1 MTRSSSRVTRAWQAL
16 GPEQRLAVVAA
27 FALFVTMFL
36 PWYQQNGV
44 TRGVLISR
52 DLNAFAVFSFIEG
65 AILLAALLVLF
76 TLFSRA
82 EGRNLRLPGSD
93 GAIVLAAGAWTAL
106 LLIIRLF
113 DKPGV
118 SGDGTAA
125 DVGVQW
131 GIFFALAAAGLLSY
145 AGARL
150 RAIAQPRTRLLRSV
164 SETIHADDSP
174 LSEVVADEREMP
186 RVVSARDVRRARAE
200 AASAAMAARRTGS
213 ARSRRR
219 QTPVADSEQL
229 SLNPRADGEQL
240 SFEDATRIVGEPP
253 SDRAT

>member
-1 MTRSSSRVTRAWQAL
+1 MNRVTRAWQAL
-16 GPEQRLAVVAA
+16 GPEQRLAAVSA

-65 AILLAALLVLF
+65 AILLAALLVLV
-76 TLFSRA
+76 TLFLRA
-82 EGRNLRLPGSD
+82 EGRHLRLPGSD
-93 GAIVLAAGAWTAL
+93 GAVVLAAGAWTAL

-118 SGDGTAA
+118 SGDGAAA

-150 RAIAQPRTRLLRSV
+150 RAIGQPRTRLLRNV
-164 SETIHADDSP
+164 SETITKDDYSVSADDDYSVSTKDDY
-174 LSEVVADEREMP
+174 SEIVPEREIP
-186 RVVSARDVRRARAE
+186 KVVSARDVRSSRAN
-200 AASAAMAARRTGS
+200 ARP
-213 ARSRRR
+213 ARSRRDR
-219 QTPVADSEQL
+219 GSGSEGTGADSEQL
-229 SLNPRADGEQL
+229 S
-240 SFEDATRIVGEPP
+240 FEDTASVAGKPP
-253 SDRAT
+253 SDPSG